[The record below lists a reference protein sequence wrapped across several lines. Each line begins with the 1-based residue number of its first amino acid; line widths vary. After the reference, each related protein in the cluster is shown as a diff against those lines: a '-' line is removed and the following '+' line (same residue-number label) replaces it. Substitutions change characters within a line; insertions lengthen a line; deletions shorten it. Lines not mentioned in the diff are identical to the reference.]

1 MIYEFRTYDLKP
13 GSVPVFGERVKEKLD
28 KRLEYSQLGGYFYTE
43 IGLLNQVIHIW
54 PYKDLQERTQ
64 IRAQTVEDGIWP
76 PDGTGIVE
84 RLNSEIM
91 IPAKF
96 MDDLTPQKI
105 GPIFEMRTYMFA
117 QGDLP
122 KALIAWEKSIEER
135 KKYSPFVGCW
145 YSEIGQLNKMIH
157 IWAYSSLDHRSET
170 RRTVVEKGV
179 WPPKDRTPLVS
190 QESKILLPFEF
201 SPLQ

>member
-13 GSVPVFGERVKEKLD
+13 GSVPVFGERVLEKLD

-43 IGLLNQVIHIW
+43 IGPLNQVVHIW
-54 PYKDLQERTQ
+54 PYQDLNERNQ
-64 IRAQTVEDGIWP
+64 IRSKTVEDGIWP

-84 RLNSEIM
+84 KLNSEIM
-91 IPAKF
+91 LPAKF
-96 MDDLTPQKI
+96 MDPLTPRSI
-105 GPIFEMRTYMFA
+105 GPIYEIRTYMFA

-122 KALIAWEKSIEER
+122 KALTAWGKSIDER

-145 YSEIGQLNKMIH
+145 YSDIGQLNKMVH
-157 IWAYSSLDHRSET
+157 IWAYSSLEHRAET
-170 RRTVVEKGV
+170 RKTVVEKGV
-179 WPPKDRTPLVS
+179 WPPKDRTPLLS
-190 QESKILLPFEF
+190 QESKILLPFDF

>member
-13 GSVPVFGERVKEKLD
+13 GSVPVFGERVKEKLG
-28 KRLEYSQLGGYFYTE
+28 KRLEYSRLGGYFYTE

-54 PYKDLQERTQ
+54 PYKDLHERTQ

-96 MDDLTPQKI
+96 MDDLAPQKI
-105 GPIFEMRTYMFA
+105 GPIFEMRTYVFA

-179 WPPKDRTPLVS
+179 WPPKDRTP
-190 QESKILLPFEF
+190 
-201 SPLQ
+201 

>member
-13 GSVPVFGERVKEKLD
+13 GSLPVFGERVLEKLD

-43 IGLLNQVIHIW
+43 IGPLNQVVHIW
-54 PYKDLQERTQ
+54 PYQDLNERNQ
-64 IRAQTVEDGIWP
+64 IRSKTLEDGIWP

-84 RLNSEIM
+84 KLNSEIM
-91 IPAKF
+91 LPAKF
-96 MDDLTPQKI
+96 MDPLTPRSI
-105 GPIFEMRTYMFA
+105 GPIYEIRTYMFA

-122 KALIAWEKSIEER
+122 KALTAWEKSIDER

-145 YSEIGQLNKMIH
+145 YSDIGQLNKMVH
-157 IWAYSSLDHRSET
+157 IWAYSSLEHRAET
-170 RRTVVEKGV
+170 RKTVVEKGV
-179 WPPKDRTPLVS
+179 WPPKDRTPLLS

>member
-54 PYKDLQERTQ
+54 PYKDLHERTQ

-96 MDDLTPQKI
+96 MDDLAPQKNL
-105 GPIFEMRTYMFA
+105 GLFSKCELMCLLMRS
-117 QGDLP
+117 P
-122 KALIAWEKSIEER
+122 KSID
-135 KKYSPFVGCW
+135 SMG
-145 YSEIGQLNKMIH
+145 
-157 IWAYSSLDHRSET
+157 
-170 RRTVVEKGV
+170 
-179 WPPKDRTPLVS
+179 
-190 QESKILLPFEF
+190 KIY
-201 SPLQ
+201 